1 MSGKIITGWWNGEP
15 ITRDKTPRES
25 LMECAE
31 NEGQIKSLNFVAD
44 VIERK
49 EGIVYPSSVFEN
61 EGVEDLEL
69 ESLRTEEKNEKENH

>member
-25 LMECAE
+25 LVECAE
-31 NEGQIKSLNFVAD
+31 NEEQRKSLNFVAS

-49 EGIVYPSSVFEN
+49 EGIVYPGAIFKNDAEETLEVEEIKNN
-61 EGVEDLEL
+61 E
-69 ESLRTEEKNEKENH
+69 